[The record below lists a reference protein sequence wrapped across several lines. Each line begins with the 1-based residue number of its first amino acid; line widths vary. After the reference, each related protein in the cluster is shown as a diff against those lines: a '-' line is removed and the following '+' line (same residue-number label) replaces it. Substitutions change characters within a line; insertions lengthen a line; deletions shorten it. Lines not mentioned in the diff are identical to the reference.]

1 MSKCKL
7 IIHIASNLNQDFTN
21 ALDFAEKNCFEKI
34 KLCWKTRSQR
44 RIYLVNIHHKNVQ
57 FGFFCAFSEKLFRKK
72 LFFFPLNNFFW
83 IKTFENIQFL
93 NHLLYK
99 ASKFESRNSNAS
111 ELEPFLHNSTIFES
125 KFLERVRFRKKKF
138 YNASGF
144 EVKLICKKN
153 SFWWKFCFQ
162 KITFR
167 SFYPK
172 ERPLLQLCVFSKTNN
187 SFKKRKKNSF
197 PIKNFEKNQ
206 IL

>member
-7 IIHIASNLNQDFTN
+7 IIHIASNLNQDSTN

-111 ELEPFLHNSTIFES
+111 ELEPFLHNSTNFES
-125 KFLERVRFRKKKF
+125 KYLERVRFRKKSFTTHQVLKWNWF
-138 YNASGF
+138 
-144 EVKLICKKN
+144 IKKN
-153 SFWWKFCFQ
+153 SF
-162 KITFR
+162 
-167 SFYPK
+167 
-172 ERPLLQLCVFSKTNN
+172 
-187 SFKKRKKNSF
+187 
-197 PIKNFEKNQ
+197 
-206 IL
+206 